1 MDIGDRSRDPRSPL
15 NLNSLRASSFRVLFR
30 FGLRMVVLATF
41 ASLGPQGYTR
51 ALFALLLMS
60 VAMCAAWA
68 GARREPL
75 FGPSLN
81 NWDEAAAYGC
91 LASLTAMVAQG

>member
-1 MDIGDRSRDPRSPL
+1 MGVDGQGSMQPT
-15 NLNSLRASSFRVLFR
+15 NLNSPRANSSRVLFR
-30 FGLRMVVLATF
+30 FGLRIIVLVSF
-41 ASLGPQGYTR
+41 ASLGQNGYAR
-51 ALFALLLMS
+51 ALLALLLMS

-75 FGPSLN
+75 FGPSLT

-91 LASLTAMVAQG
+91 LASLTAVVAQG

>member
-1 MDIGDRSRDPRSPL
+1 MQPTNLKSPGF
-15 NLNSLRASSFRVLFR
+15 NTVRVLFR
-30 FGLRMVVLATF
+30 FCLRLVVLLSF
-41 ASLGPQGYTR
+41 ASLGSNGYAQ
-51 ALFALLLMS
+51 ALLALLLMS

-75 FGPSLN
+75 FGPGLT

-91 LASLTAMVAQG
+91 LASLTAIILQG

>member
-1 MDIGDRSRDPRSPL
+1 MGVDGQGRMQPT
-15 NLNSLRASSFRVLFR
+15 LNSPHANTSRVLFR
-30 FGLRMVVLATF
+30 FGLRMVVLMPF
-41 ASLGPQGYTR
+41 ASLGQNGYAR
-51 ALFALLLMS
+51 ALLALLLMS

-75 FGPSLN
+75 FGPSLT

-91 LASLTAMVAQG
+91 LASLTAMVAQA

>member
-1 MDIGDRSRDPRSPL
+1 MGVDGQGSMQPT
-15 NLNSLRASSFRVLFR
+15 LNSPRANTSRVLFR
-30 FGLRMVVLATF
+30 FCLRMVVLVSF
-41 ASLGPQGYTR
+41 ASVGQNGYAR
-51 ALFALLLMS
+51 ALLALLLMS

-75 FGPSLN
+75 FGPNLT